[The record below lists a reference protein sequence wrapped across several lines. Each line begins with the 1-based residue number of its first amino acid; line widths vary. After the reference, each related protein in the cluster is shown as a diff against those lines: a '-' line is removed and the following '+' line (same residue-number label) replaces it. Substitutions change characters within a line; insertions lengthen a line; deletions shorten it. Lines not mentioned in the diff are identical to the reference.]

1 MTSARFEQRLRDR
14 AVSVAAR
21 AATAAAAERANR
33 LAAAPLP
40 GVKGAE
46 AQSARGA
53 AAILLRGARLRHRY
67 VSDADLRRLIRERLL

>member
-1 MTSARFEQRLRDR
+1 MTGARFEQRLRDR
-14 AVSVAAR
+14 AASVAAR
-21 AATAAAAERANR
+21 AAAAASAERASR

-40 GVKGAE
+40 GVTEVEAE
-46 AQSARGA
+46 RGA